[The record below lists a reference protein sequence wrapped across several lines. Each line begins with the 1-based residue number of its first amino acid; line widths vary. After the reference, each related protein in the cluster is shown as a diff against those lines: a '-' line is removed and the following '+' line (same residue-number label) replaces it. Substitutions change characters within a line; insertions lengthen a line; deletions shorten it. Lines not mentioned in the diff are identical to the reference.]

1 LTPAL
6 ELAQVVLDV
15 EELLADVAGA
25 EEVLMPAIKWQE
37 IVRLA
42 KSVREGSRVLV
53 TWPDAQTGTLR
64 AKGFR
69 NGEEAAF
76 VERLVQDGVNPAD
89 VRATPVKPRGA

>member
-1 LTPAL
+1 MTAAL

-15 EELLADVAGA
+15 EDLLEAAGVA

-53 TWPDAQTGTLR
+53 TWPDPQTGTLR

-89 VRATPVKPRGA
+89 VRATPVRPKGE